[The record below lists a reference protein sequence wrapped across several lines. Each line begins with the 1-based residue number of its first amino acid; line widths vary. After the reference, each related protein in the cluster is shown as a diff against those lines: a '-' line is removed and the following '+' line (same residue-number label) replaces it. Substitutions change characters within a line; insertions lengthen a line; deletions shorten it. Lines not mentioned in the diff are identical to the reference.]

1 MDGDGI
7 LVSHDEFAALFQRSA
22 QVLWCLAAAVLGRPK
37 DADDV
42 LQESALIALKK
53 LDDLRD
59 QDGFEAWMGQIVR
72 YTALNARRKADR
84 RPPVVGDA
92 GSDDCVLDRVAAPE
106 DAPAPVV
113 TAGGDLLPSQVAF
126 DDQVLDALRDLAET
140 ARACLLMKTVMELDY
155 KHIARV
161 LGIAEGTAMSH
172 VHRARSR
179 MRAALSAEGLDAGR
193 VAS

>member
-1 MDGDGI
+1 
-7 LVSHDEFAALFQRSA
+7 
-22 QVLWCLAAAVLGRPK
+22 
-37 DADDV
+37 
-42 LQESALIALKK
+42 
-53 LDDLRD
+53 
-59 QDGFEAWMGQIVR
+59 
-72 YTALNARRKADR
+72 
-84 RPPVVGDA
+84 
-92 GSDDCVLDRVAAPE
+92 
-106 DAPAPVV
+106 VV